1 MTFDLC
7 LISMHSLKCI
17 IFSSSHFLSLG
28 TSLVKLQSQK
38 VVKLRIIFFFR
49 VFLTERQSRWIACYR
64 LEVPKNTILD
74 VDFYRRKK
82 KKNVHQS
89 IRIYIAFIM
98 SAILLWTFM
107 QELYLMVVG
116 VNVAA
121 KRWGTGIMSWF

>member
-1 MTFDLC
+1 MYHFFFITFSFFGYIAGEVAKPKGC
-7 LISMHSLKCI
+7 EAQEH
-17 IFSSSHFLSLG
+17 
-28 TSLVKLQSQK
+28 
-38 VVKLRIIFFFR
+38 FFFR
-49 VFLTERQSRWIACYR
+49 VFLTERQSRWIVCYR

-116 VNVAA
+116 VKVAA